1 VDEACALISE
11 PANVKLRVVKSKKT
25 DFAFLF
31 DKVLDAIEANNKL
44 KAEGFMREMVL
55 EEEQAKKD
63 KQARQGAK
71 VGKKSSSKGKKA
83 AEAASTASPD
93 AAAPLEQQDMQVM
106 TTLSG
111 LLEQSSAEWSS
122 TSPARLRQM
131 LKDAGGDV
139 GGVSEKR
146 MKKIKA
152 WALASPV
159 AVRVARRVDGS
170 ASLLPCCALC
180 GKTKSELAAGEK
192 LRSCSGCGAARYCSS
207 ECQKTAWPGHKKECS
222 GGLIRMKSGE
232 R

>member
-1 VDEACALISE
+1 MDEACNLISK

-44 KAEGFMREMVL
+44 KSEGFMRELVL

-63 KQARQGAK
+63 KQARQGARAASK
-71 VGKKSSSKGKKA
+71 SSKGKKA
-83 AEAASTASPD
+83 VEDATTAPPAAAA
-93 AAAPLEQQDMQVM
+93 AAAPLEQQDMQIV

-139 GGVSEKR
+139 AGVSEKR
-146 MKKIKA
+146 MKKIKV

-159 AVRVARRVDGS
+159 AVSVARPVDVS
-170 ASLLPCCALC
+170 APLPYCCALC

-192 LRSCSGCGAARYCSS
+192 LRSCSGCGAARYCSG
-207 ECQKTAWPGHKKECS
+207 ECQKTAWPGHKKECKR
-222 GGLIRMKSGE
+222 LNINVQID
-232 R
+232 

>member
-1 VDEACALISE
+1 
-11 PANVKLRVVKSKKT
+11 
-25 DFAFLF
+25 
-31 DKVLDAIEANNKL
+31 
-44 KAEGFMREMVL
+44 MRELVL

-71 VGKKSSSKGKKA
+71 AASKSSKGKKA
-83 AEAASTASPD
+83 VEAATTVPPD
-93 AAAPLEQQDMQVM
+93 AVAAPLEQQEMQVM

-139 GGVSEKR
+139 AGVSEKR

-159 AVRVARRVDGS
+159 AVSVARPVDGS
-170 ASLLPCCALC
+170 APLSPCCALC

-192 LRSCSGCGAARYCSS
+192 LRSCSGCGAARYCSG
-207 ECQKTAWPGHKKECS
+207 ECQKTAWPRHKKECS
-222 GGLIRMKSGE
+222 GGLIRTKSE
-232 R
+232 EK